1 LVHGEKVLLLERS
14 DELARLAWRIDE
26 AKRGLGSA
34 CLVEGPAGTGKSS
47 LLEAAKDLAG
57 RAGFRVLLARAG
69 PLDANLG
76 WNLVRQLFA
85 ELVRAGA
92 DQGDRLLSGA
102 AALAGPALGLTAG
115 AEAGSVHGLYWVT
128 AGLAEDAPVLLV
140 VDDAHWGDGP
150 SLQYLVHMA
159 QRTGDLA
166 VVIALASR
174 SGQYSAGPLA
184 TLAADAGVERFEL
197 GDLGLSSCAELVRTA
212 LGPAASE
219 GFCAACHSAT
229 GGNPFLLRELL
240 AQLERNGAE
249 PSDAEAA
256 GVAAVTPSTVR
267 RSVLL
272 RLSQLSLDARG
283 LAEGVAVLGGGV
295 ELALAGDLVKLDADR
310 ASAAADVLVRATVLT
325 AGPRPDFVHPVVREV
340 VYGELA
346 GHRRARSHLRAA
358 RALAASGAGV
368 DVVAAQLL
376 ESEPSADPW
385 VVEQLRCAAGEAS
398 EAGAPSSAATLL
410 ERAVREPPALAE
422 RAEVLLELG
431 RAEAAAG
438 RPQASEHLRAA
449 GVLAGDGVARARAL
463 LDLGRVLYISGH
475 PVEGAGALDEG
486 LCSLDDAVSSPLKAE
501 LQAAWLTVA
510 RTELSLRPRAVELAA
525 AIAPDPPRGSS
536 YGERALLAQVA
547 NELVFEGSSCAAA
560 MELARLALGEGEL
573 IRLETSDGLAWLVAA
588 GVLGWSDDLSGW
600 DATVALALADAQRRG
615 SVIGFATAS
624 YAYSFSRY
632 YQGRLLDAIAD
643 AEQAI
648 AAERDGWRMFLPAA
662 RAQLAW
668 AMVERGELDAASS
681 ALDRA
686 EHDAMWAMS
695 SMQALVHEARAR
707 VHLGRARPREALEA
721 ALEAGRIFT
730 QALVEN
736 PSLAP
741 WRSRAA
747 VAAAQLGKREQAEEL
762 IDEELRRARRFGA
775 PKAIAVALGAA
786 SVARPERSIELL
798 EEAIVVL
805 ENSPAVLERAR
816 ALVLLGAALRR
827 QGSNQAAID
836 MLRRGLDLSAA
847 CGASALER
855 QARGELA
862 VAGARP
868 RRHRLSGLEA
878 LTAAERRIAQLAGQQ
893 LTNREIAQAL
903 FISLRTVETHLT
915 SSYRKLG
922 IGSRA
927 GLRGAL
933 GADAPPT
940 G

>member
-1 LVHGEKVLLLERS
+1 MHEETAALLERS
-14 DELARLAWRIDE
+14 GELARLARRIDE
-26 AKRGLGSA
+26 AKRSLGSA

-47 LLEAAKDLAG
+47 LLEAAKELAG
-57 RAGFRVLLARAG
+57 RAGFRVLVARAG
-69 PLDANLG
+69 PLDVNLG

-85 ELVRAGA
+85 EPVRAEA
-92 DQGDRLLSGA
+92 DQRGRLLSGA
-102 AALAGPALGLTAG
+102 AALAGPALGLAAG
-115 AEAGSVHGLYWVT
+115 AETGSVHGLYWVT
-128 AGLAEDAPVLLV
+128 VGLAEDAPVLLA
-140 VDDAHWGDGP
+140 VDDAHWGDDP

-159 QRTGDLA
+159 QRIGDLA
-166 VVIALASR
+166 VVIVLASR
-174 SGQYSAGPLA
+174 SGQSDAGPLA
-184 TLAADAGVERFEL
+184 AFAADAGVERFEL
-197 GDLGLSSCAELVRTA
+197 NDLGLSSCAELVRTV
-212 LGPAASE
+212 LGPAAAE
-219 GFCAACHSAT
+219 RFCAACHSAT
-229 GGNPFLLRELL
+229 RGNPFLLRELV
-240 AQLERNGAE
+240 AQLERDGVQ
-249 PSDAEAA
+249 PIDAEAA

-272 RLSQLSLDARG
+272 RLSQLSLDARR
-283 LAEGVAVLGGGV
+283 LAEGIAVLGGGV
-295 ELALAGDLVKLDADR
+295 ELALAGDLVELDPDR
-310 ASAAADVLVRATVLT
+310 ASAAADALVRATVLT

-358 RALAASGAGV
+358 RILAASGAGV
-368 DVVAAQLL
+368 EVVAAQLL
-376 ESEPSADPW
+376 EGEPNADPW
-385 VVEQLRCAAGEAS
+385 VVGQLRRAAAEGSA
-398 EAGAPSSAATLL
+398 AGAPASAATLL
-410 ERAVREPPALAE
+410 ERAVREPPASVE
-422 RAEVLLELG
+422 RVEVLLELG

-438 RPQASEHLRAA
+438 RPEASDHLRAA
-449 GVLAGDGVARARAL
+449 AALAGDGVARARVL
-463 LDLGRVLYISGH
+463 LDLGRVLYVSGR
-475 PVEGAGALDEG
+475 PREAAATLDEG
-486 LCSLDDAVSSPLKAE
+486 LRSCDEAVSGSLKAE
-501 LQAAWLTVA
+501 LQAVWLTVA

-525 AIAPDPPRGSS
+525 AIASNPPRGSG

-547 NELVFEGSSCAAA
+547 NQLVFEGSPCAAA

-600 DATVALALADAQRRG
+600 DATVALALTDAQRRG

-648 AAERDGWRMFLPAA
+648 SAERDGWQMFLPAA

-668 AMVERGELDAASS
+668 ALVERGELDAASS

-686 EHDAMWAMS
+686 EQDAMWAMS
-695 SMQALVHEARAR
+695 SMQALVKEARAR
-707 VHLGRARPREALEA
+707 IHLTRARPREALED
-721 ALEAGRIFT
+721 ALEAGRVFT

-747 VAAAQLGKREQAEEL
+747 VAAAQLGKRERAEEL

-775 PKAIAVALGAA
+775 PKAIAIALGAA
-786 SVARPERSIELL
+786 SAVRPESSIELL
-798 EEAIVVL
+798 EEATAVL
-805 ENSPAVLERAR
+805 EGSPAVLERAR

-827 QGSNQAAID
+827 HGSNRAAVD
-836 MLRRGLDLSAA
+836 VLRRGLDLSAA
-847 CGASALER
+847 CGASALEQ
-855 QARGELA
+855 QARGELV

-878 LTAAERRIAQLAGQQ
+878 LTAAERRVAQLAGQQ
-893 LTNREIAQAL
+893 LTNREIAQSL
-903 FISLRTVETHLT
+903 FLSLRTVETHLT
-915 SSYRKLG
+915 RSYRKLG
-922 IGSRA
+922 IDSRA
-927 GLRGAL
+927 GLRAAL
-933 GADAPPT
+933 DEDAPPA